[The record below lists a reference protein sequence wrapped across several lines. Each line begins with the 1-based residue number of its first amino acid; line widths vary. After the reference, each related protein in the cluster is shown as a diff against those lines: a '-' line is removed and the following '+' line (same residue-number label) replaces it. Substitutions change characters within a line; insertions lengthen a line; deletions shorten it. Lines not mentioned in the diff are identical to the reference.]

1 MKRYLFTLV
10 IVAVCS
16 LSLFAQPVK
25 NPTRAAVYSALLPG
39 GGQLYNQAYVKA
51 GIVIGVQAYLV
62 ASAIAHDKKVDD
74 YRKLASQTNDVF
86 LQQHYQ
92 SKQQEYK
99 EMRTSDFW
107 WMGITAALSVLD
119 AYVDAHLSDFD
130 ANKKK
135 LHLLFEDEQ
144 VLIQY
149 RF

>member
-1 MKRYLFTLV
+1 MKRYLLAIAIIALCCV
-10 IVAVCS
+10 
-16 LSLFAQPVK
+16 SLFAQPLK
-25 NPTRAAVYSALLPG
+25 SPTKAAIYSALIPG
-39 GGQLYNQAYVKA
+39 GGQIYNQAYVKA

-62 ASAIAHDKKVDD
+62 GSAIAHDKKVED
-74 YRKLASQTNDVF
+74 YRKLAAQTSDVF
-86 LQQHYQ
+86 LNQHYK

-107 WMGITAALSVLD
+107 WMGITVALSVLD

-144 VLIQY
+144 VQIQY